1 MEKLFN
7 VMLSDFTEK
16 DWQDVKDDIKEFIVE
31 EFKNM
36 WQEQFLIDV
45 ELVENRIND
54 NLDDFISEQFKEMFN
69 SVDMKEIFM
78 KEMNKK
84 MESILK

>member
-16 DWQDVKDDIKEFIVE
+16 DWQDVKDDIKKFIVE

-36 WQEQFLIDV
+36 WQERFLIDV